1 MAWTG
6 RNIKRTADYV
16 GEGEGMFD
24 QEGYE
29 HYMRRKISLENLLEE
44 IGDFRGSKEV
54 EMQMRLVDDRL
65 LAKLKQDYRHSM
77 QEMDGLRFVL
87 MESIKERT

>member
-1 MAWTG
+1 
-6 RNIKRTADYV
+6 
-16 GEGEGMFD
+16 MFD

-65 LAKLKQDYRHSM
+65 LAKLKQNYQHSM